1 MSGSV
6 RSRANC
12 TLSVLLLGSMKV
24 RVLTPGME
32 TTSAEA
38 LLAAGSLLAEAGTW
52 LRATNISLPS
62 SLTSVLDT
70 ADLATTSG
78 SLA

>member
-1 MSGSV
+1 
-6 RSRANC
+6 
-12 TLSVLLLGSMKV
+12 MKV

-38 LLAAGSLLAEAGTW
+38 LLASGSLLAEASTW
-52 LRATNISLPS
+52 LRASNISLPS

-70 ADLATTSG
+70 ADLATATG
-78 SLA
+78 RLAWILKAARLL

>member
-1 MSGSV
+1 MD
-6 RSRANC
+6 
-12 TLSVLLLGSMKV
+12 
-24 RVLTPGME
+24 

-38 LLAAGSLLAEAGTW
+38 LLAGGSLLAEAGTW

-78 SLA
+78 WLA